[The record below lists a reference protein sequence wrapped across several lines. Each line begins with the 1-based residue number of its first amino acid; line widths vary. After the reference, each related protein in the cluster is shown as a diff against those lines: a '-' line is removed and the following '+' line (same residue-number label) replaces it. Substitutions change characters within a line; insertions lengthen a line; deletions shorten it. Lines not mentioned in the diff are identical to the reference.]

1 MAYVRL
7 SKVPAID
14 TALKL
19 SGVAV
24 VMFAF
29 VFVVMVPLYN
39 VLCDVLGI
47 NGKTAGSAYTAVP
60 VMIDESREVTV
71 QFVAIKNNEMPWG
84 FSPDKRIMRVH
95 PGAANG
101 TTFRAT
107 NPTTAPMV
115 AQAIPSISPSRAAPY
130 FHKTECFCF
139 EQQGLAGLAAADM
152 PLQFIVDQDLPRDI
166 HTITLSYTL
175 FDVTDAA
182 TDQVATR

>member
-47 NGKTAGSAYTAVP
+47 NGKTAGSAYTSVP

-71 QFVAIKNNEMPWG
+71 QFVAIKNNEMP
-84 FSPDKRIMRVH
+84 V
-95 PGAANG
+95 
-101 TTFRAT
+101 
-107 NPTTAPMV
+107 
-115 AQAIPSISPSRAAPY
+115 
-130 FHKTECFCF
+130 
-139 EQQGLAGLAAADM
+139 
-152 PLQFIVDQDLPRDI
+152 
-166 HTITLSYTL
+166 SYTHL
-175 FDVTDAA
+175 TLPTIYSV
-182 TDQVATR
+182 

>member
-60 VMIDESREVTV
+60 VMIDESREITV

-84 FSPDKRIMRVH
+84 FSPDERIMLVY

-101 TTFRAT
+101 TIFRAT

-175 FDVTDAA
+175 FDVTDAV